1 MDKLMHMSAV
11 NPGTYNYI
19 KYGRML
25 NKTKKA
31 LDEFYQPFITKFA
44 EILQDDRFLWR
55 DTPH

>member
-1 MDKLMHMSAV
+1 MHMSAV